1 MFLTLRKPNLSSPK
15 LNRPLVA
22 ILIIGLVLSSAY
34 FISAQEDT
42 RPDRSSRQR
51 QEYGERGERG
61 RRQLDPAQMVERQ
74 TQRAVENLNLSDEET
89 AVLVPRIRAIAQH
102 RLQQRQELRPF
113 AQTLRTSVDA
123 GDRAQIKA
131 ALKSFKAHQAAQKE
145 KAEALEKDL
154 VDLLTVRQEAQ
165 LTIAGIVNN
174 DSGFS
179 GFGNRR
185 GRIGGGDGRRGDRP
199 DRPRRNQ

>member
-1 MFLTLRKPNLSSPK
+1 MFLTLQKPNLSSPK

-22 ILIIGLVLSSAY
+22 IFVIGLVLSSAY

-42 RPDRSSRQR
+42 RPDRSSRQ
-51 QEYGERGERG
+51 QQERGERG
-61 RRQLDPAQMVERQ
+61 EGRRGQFDPAQMAERQ
-74 TQRAVENLNLSDEET
+74 TQRAIENLNLSDEEAT
-89 AVLVPRIRAIAQH
+89 ILVPKIKAIAQH

-113 AQTLRTSVDA
+113 TQTLRTSVDG
-123 GDRAQIKA
+123 GDNTQIKA

-154 VDLLTVRQEAQ
+154 VELLTVRQEAQ

-174 DSGFS
+174 DSGFG
-179 GFGNRR
+179 GFGDRR
-185 GRIGGGDGRRGDRP
+185 GRRGGGEGRRGDRP
-199 DRPRRNQ
+199 DRPRGN